1 MEELKTR
8 IHTTLEVFYSEI
20 KMARLGRGNGIKI
33 YIFFLKTAFVLLIE
47 TTE

>member
-20 KMARLGRGNGIKI
+20 KMARLGRGSGIKI
-33 YIFFLKTAFVLLIE
+33 YIFF
-47 TTE
+47 